1 MGAISLTGHHFSLAL
16 LGYAGLAATALAT
29 PAEAHARARVAIDS
43 AVFVERIG
51 EDSERVLA
59 PARRL
64 SRGDRVVYVLDWKG
78 QGGDGGFVVTNPLP
92 RSVAYQGSANE
103 DEEVSADGG
112 QTWGKLG
119 TLKVAGRLA
128 MAADV
133 THVRWRIAPPVAAR
147 GAGRIAYSA
156 IVR

>member
-16 LGYAGLAATALAT
+16 LGYAGLAAAAPAV
-29 PAEAHARARVAIDS
+29 PAEAQAKPKVAIDS

-64 SRGDRVVYVLDWKG
+64 TRGDRVVYVLDWKG
-78 QGGDGGFVVTNPLP
+78 QAGDGGFVVTNPLP
-92 RSVAYQGSANE
+92 RAVAYQGSAHE

-112 QTWGKLG
+112 QTWGRLG
-119 TLKVAGRLA
+119 SLWVAGRLA
-128 MAADV
+128 VAEDV
-133 THVRWRIAPPVAAR
+133 THVRWRIAPLVAAR
-147 GAGRIAYSA
+147 GSGRIAYSA

>member
-1 MGAISLTGHHFSLAL
+1 MGADFLVGHHLPKVI
-16 LGYAGLAATALAT
+16 LGYAGLALVILAA
-29 PAEAHARARVAIDS
+29 PNAAQAQGAVAIDS
-43 AVFVERIG
+43 AVFVERVG

-64 SRGDRVVYVLDWKG
+64 TRGDRVVYVLDWKG
-78 QGGDGGFVVTNPLP
+78 PTGNTGFVVTNPLP
-92 RSVAYQGSANE
+92 RAVAYQGSAHE

-112 QTWGKLG
+112 QTWGRLG
-119 TLKVAGRLA
+119 SLRVAGRLA
-128 MAADV
+128 VAEDV

-147 GAGRIAYSA
+147 GSGRIAYSA

>member
-16 LGYAGLAATALAT
+16 LGYAGLISAALGA
-29 PAEAHARARVAIDS
+29 PAEAHAKASVAIDS

-51 EDSERVLA
+51 ADSERVLA

-64 SRGDRVVYVLDWKG
+64 TRGDRVVYVLDWKG
-78 QGGDGGFVVTNPLP
+78 QAGDGGFVVTNPLP
-92 RSVAYQGSANE
+92 RAVAYQGSAHE

-112 QTWGKLG
+112 QTWGRLG
-119 TLKVAGRLA
+119 ALRVGGRLA
-128 MAADV
+128 LAEDV
-133 THVRWRIAPPVAAR
+133 THVRWRIAAPVARR
-147 GAGRIAYSA
+147 GSGRIAYSA